1 MPSIL
6 DLANQFKL
14 FAQDAHD
21 TKFRHQVINQPP
33 IPNSY
38 SFKDMAETVLAD
50 LNTLDPSEQD
60 AGLKASHYALMD
72 VLKENFET
80 PNPNQMLNA
89 ATQAYNTI
97 SKHPKADQQQI
108 NNAKY
113 LLALTRLIIAKY
125 FTPHAQA
132 EEQQSAAQEKPKPES
147 TVSFLQRTYK
157 TLRQGSQLS
166 EQDRATFN
174 NYRNLFQRRLNG
186 LNALPTRTPNQNQEK
201 QVIEFVLNRVK

>member
-50 LNTLDPSEQD
+50 LNTLDPNEQD

-97 SKHPKADQQQI
+97 AKHPKADQQQI

-125 FTPHAQA
+125 FTPHSQP
-132 EEQQSAAQEKPKPES
+132 EEQQSPQTQSKPEG
-147 TVSFLQRTYK
+147 TVSFLQRAYK

-174 NYRNLFQRRLNG
+174 NSRNLFQRRLNG
-186 LNALPTRTPNQNQEK
+186 LNSLPNRTPNQNQEK